1 MSFPVPHVRV
11 AEGVAY
17 VSFDNDRSWW
27 AVRPD
32 GTTVCRFR
40 MPLFATVLGTER
52 GCPHIECT
60 HCTQEDG

>member
-40 MPLFATVLGTER
+40 MPLFATLLTSVQR
-52 GCPHIECT
+52 DCACAP
-60 HCTQEDG
+60 EDG